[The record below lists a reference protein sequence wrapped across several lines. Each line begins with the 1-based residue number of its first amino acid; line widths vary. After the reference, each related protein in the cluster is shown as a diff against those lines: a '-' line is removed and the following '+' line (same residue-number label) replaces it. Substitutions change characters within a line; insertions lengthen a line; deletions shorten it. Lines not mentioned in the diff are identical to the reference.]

1 MYEHRK
7 PFIWLHYRDVHSAF
21 HRNVDHNLYYIRN
34 TTAGSADDICYD
46 GYDLNHKTTIKIL
59 FLRDS
64 MWINPT
70 V

>member
-34 TTAGSADDICYD
+34 TTAGSFLTHRQKIIGENVNVWNGRDIFT
-46 GYDLNHKTTIKIL
+46 LLAKNQ
-59 FLRDS
+59 
-64 MWINPT
+64 
-70 V
+70 